1 MSSVLNSGN
10 AYTSKAPMD
19 TSTAN
24 VTSQRSSAR
33 FADHIHT
40 VQTAGKSNER
50 DDETPNAHDH
60 NVSISVSQN
69 NENYWQSNQG
79 SGSPPVEAVQSLRVI
94 ENAKNNNS
102 DLCNQILQP
111 IF

>member
-1 MSSVLNSGN
+1 MSNALNSGN
-10 AYTSKAPMD
+10 IYTSKVPLE

-33 FADHIHT
+33 FADHILT
-40 VQTAGKSNER
+40 MQTAGKSNER
-50 DDETPNAHDH
+50 EDETPNAHDH

-79 SGSPPVEAVQSLRVI
+79 SGSPPIEAVQSLRVI
-94 ENAKNNNS
+94 EHGKNNNS
-102 DLCNQILQP
+102 DLGN
-111 IF
+111 